1 MIIKKFQDGGSM
13 PVDGTMPAEQM
24 PAEGA
29 MGPQGQ
35 GEDPMMVIVQLFAD
49 GLQTQNCEE
58 LAQGAQ
64 MFLELIQQAQGGEAA
79 GQPVFAKGGRL
90 VSRTKPSF
98 QIVRK

>member
-1 MIIKKFQDGGSM
+1 M
-13 PVDGTMPAEQM
+13 PVEAGAPVEQA
-24 PAEGA
+24 PVAAPNQE
-29 MGPQGQ
+29 Q
-35 GEDPMMVIVQLFAD
+35 DPMMVIVQLFAD

-64 MFLELIQQAQGGEAA
+64 MFLELIQQAQGEEAA
-79 GQPVFAKGGRL
+79 GQPVFAKGGKL